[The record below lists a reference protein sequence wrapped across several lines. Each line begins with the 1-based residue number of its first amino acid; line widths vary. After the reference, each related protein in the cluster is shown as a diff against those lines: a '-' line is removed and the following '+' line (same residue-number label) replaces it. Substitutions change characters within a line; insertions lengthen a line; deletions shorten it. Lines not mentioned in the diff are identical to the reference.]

1 MTERE
6 ELIQLICACLL
17 SQDDHIR
24 RNSIGHARSL
34 QIDLNKQLDY
44 EKRRKENEDSIN
56 YEI

>member
-6 ELIQLICACLL
+6 ELIQLVCACLL

-24 RNSIGHARSL
+24 RNSIGFAASL
-34 QIDLNKQLDY
+34 QEDISKRLDY

-56 YEI
+56 YKI